1 MFVAQVEW
9 GARDTIAKVK
19 WKAYDTDVWMFVAQG
34 QVLWGD
40 FQLELYVNA
49 RLTTI
54 YLQN

>member
-9 GARDTIAKVK
+9 GDTIAKVK